1 MTSTCDLDRGFVQ
14 AGSECVCQFGMYY
27 FANDDEHKCVS
38 ADGCSDEEYLI
49 YERDRTCISQE
60 KCTALN
66 KLVSL
71 DGKFC
76 KSLGD
81 QNCEKEFGDRCGC
94 NNFVGSDGASC
105 VSKCGFFELHY
116 EESVR
121 DDSNLVKQQYC
132 GHSGNDPTC
141 GSDKLI

>member
-1 MTSTCDLDRGFVQ
+1 MSCDSSETEYFNPQKGKCVSACPFGQPYQLINKVKVCQEECRENCLCDGPMTNNSVSGFVVCTCDLDRGFVQ
-14 AGSECVCQFGMYY
+14 ASNECVCKFGMYY
-27 FANDDEHKCVS
+27 LIKNDEHKCVS

-76 KSLGD
+76 KTLGD
-81 QNCEKEFGDRCGC
+81 
-94 NNFVGSDGASC
+94 
-105 VSKCGFFELHY
+105 
-116 EESVR
+116 
-121 DDSNLVKQQYC
+121 
-132 GHSGNDPTC
+132 
-141 GSDKLI
+141 